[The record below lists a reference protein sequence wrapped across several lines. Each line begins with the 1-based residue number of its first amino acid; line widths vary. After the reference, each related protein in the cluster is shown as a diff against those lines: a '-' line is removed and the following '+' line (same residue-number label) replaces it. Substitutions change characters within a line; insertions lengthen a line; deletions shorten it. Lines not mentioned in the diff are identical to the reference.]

1 MPKKRTVGKSTVT
14 PCKHDLLNK
23 ILGREAGVLTRLP
36 AVANAFW
43 FDLTAGDGVPASGA
57 SHGSQE
63 PNLLADPVHDFRP
76 FSKGCS
82 PGIMLHHAGL
92 LGAKSIRFRLSLNGF
107 EIQSETYVRLLSNLQ
122 RELAATGW
130 DRDADSMSMWSKG
143 SVQAHYLC
151 ADAREHQPPAEAML
165 SDSVVFIYNDPNS
178 IADWCLTPEFIQ
190 ACPRL
195 TTSLSTLGC
204 NANGLKRLPREKR
217 EEWFKRTELIAGALQ
232 PWHDLC
238 LYSVGNADQWAYLIS
253 APKKW
258 SAGITE
264 DCKKAHQKSGI
275 SKSPEIA
282 WLRQDESAFRQL
294 EEKLFLTKRELDDT
308 EDQ

>member
-23 ILGREAGVLTRLP
+23 LLGREAGVLTRLP
-36 AVANAFW
+36 SVANAFW
-43 FDLTAGDGVPASGA
+43 FDLTAGDGVPTSGA
-57 SHGSQE
+57 SHGCQV
-63 PNLLADPVHDFRP
+63 PDLLDGKFHDSRP
-76 FSKGCS
+76 FAKGCS
-82 PGIMLHHAGL
+82 PGIMLHHAGI
-92 LGAKSIRFRLSLNGF
+92 LGAKPIKFKLNLNGF

-122 RELAATGW
+122 KELAATGW
-130 DRDADSMSMWSKG
+130 KRDSDSLSLWSKG

-151 ADAREHQPPAEAML
+151 ADARLHQPPKEAML
-165 SDSVVFIYNDPNS
+165 SSSVVFIYNDPNS

-190 ACPRL
+190 ACPPF

-204 NANGLKRLPREKR
+204 NANGLKRLPFEKR
-217 EEWFKRTELIAGALQ
+217 EEWFKRTELIASALQ

-258 SAGITE
+258 VAGITE
-264 DCKKAHQKSGI
+264 DCKKAHQKSGVN
-275 SKSPEIA
+275 KPPEIA
-282 WLRQDESAFRQL
+282 WLRQDESAFKRL
-294 EEKLFLTKRELDDT
+294 EEKLFLTKRELDNT
-308 EDQ
+308 EAQ